1 MKLTIER
8 RSALACLD
16 TIMDATKSL
25 LELEK
30 EVRSLLMVASTWEI
44 EDDVP
49 HIPEEII
56 NSVLGEDE

>member
-1 MKLTIER
+1 MKLTISR
-8 RSALACLD
+8 KSALACLD
-16 TIMDATKSL
+16 TIQDATKSL

-30 EVRSLLMVASTWEI
+30 EVRSLLMMAEAWEI

-49 HIPEEII
+49 IIPEEII